1 MMGALV
7 AFLLG
12 IILGPRVKKA
22 LNETPPPKGWEGETP
37 PRYSPPK
44 HEEHPPAPP
53 EGWKRHEV
61 PYPPKLEKRAAEVL
75 GVVWGLGPGGKY
87 GPEVDDWKSDGHP
100 YAVLFRA
107 EEYGGMKAI
116 GVYVEDVKEK
126 PPEQKNPPPGR
137 PPPKAMPGG
146 WRAHPSPMPP
156 SVPQT
161 AWRLLSSLWA
171 GGEGTYKTIFDNWW
185 KSDDKE
191 PYDVLFRA
199 EYHGDKKGVT
209 AYVKR

>member
-1 MMGALV
+1 MGALV

-12 IILGPRVKKA
+12 IILGPRVKK
-22 LNETPPPKGWEGETP
+22 LVNETPPPKGWEGETP
-37 PRYSPPK
+37 PRYEPPK

-53 EGWKRHEV
+53 HGWKRHET
-61 PYPPKLEKRAAEVL
+61 PYPPKLEKRSAEL
-75 GVVWGLGPGGKY
+75 IGVVWGLGPGGTY
-87 GPEVDDWKSDGHP
+87 GPEVKDWKEDGKP

-116 GVYVEDVKEK
+116 GVYVEEAAAK
-126 PPEQKNPPPGR
+126 PPEQTPPKNR
-137 PPPKAMPGG
+137 PPAIPLPGG
-146 WRAHPSPMPP
+146 WKPHPSPMPP

-161 AWRLLSSLWA
+161 AWSLLPALWA
-171 GGEGTYKTIFDNWW
+171 KGEGANQTVFNNWW
-185 KSDDKE
+185 KDDQHE

-199 EYHGDKKGVT
+199 EYHGEKKGVT